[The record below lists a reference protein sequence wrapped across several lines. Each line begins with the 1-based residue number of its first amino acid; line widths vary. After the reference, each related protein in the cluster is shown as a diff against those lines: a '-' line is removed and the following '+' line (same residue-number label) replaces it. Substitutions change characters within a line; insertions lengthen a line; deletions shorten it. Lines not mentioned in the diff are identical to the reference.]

1 MSPPAIA
8 SPLKGMFQQSF
19 FVEGNVPAKFF
30 PKRFFKRSFRFGGKP
45 GGAEHF
51 RERARA
57 FPRRAAVALAQ
68 PKPRRAEIFDDAGR
82 EAVNRDVAQAADD
95 VLRAEKRAEH
105 LDVAQPVLQREQRR
119 SRADERRK
127 QLRKLRVRRRFQRDQ
142 HEVARA
148 DFLRASVR
156 EHGNDGRF
164 PAVADFEAAA
174 FPHGIVVAA
183 QKEVRLMPRLREAYS
198 VIGADGAR
206 SDNRNFHHARK
217 LFF

>member
-1 MSPPAIA
+1 MEEVDEFLDEIILDMEKLLEENKILTETVEELREEIVQHKKSETSVMSTLE
-8 SPLKGMFQQSF
+8 S
-19 FVEGNVPAKFF
+19 AK
-30 PKRFFKRSFRFGGKP
+30 KLMKDIS
-45 GGAEHF
+45 ES
-51 RERARA
+51 
-57 FPRRAAVALAQ
+57 
-68 PKPRRAEIFDDAGR
+68 
-82 EAVNRDVAQAADD
+82 
-95 VLRAEKRAEH
+95 AEKRAER

-119 SRADERRK
+119 SRADERRE
-127 QLRKLRVRRRFQRDQ
+127 QLRELRVRRRFQRDQ

-148 DFLRASVR
+148 DFLRAPVR

-174 FPHGIVVAA
+174 FPHGLVIAA
-183 QKEVRLMPRLREAYS
+183 QKEVSLMPRLREAYS